1 MYERGRDFNSGEDR
15 ADALERELDEF
26 WRYIDEQNKIR
37 ESLINKA
44 EWHSDLYAGF
54 GVCWLIFAVHSYW
67 YAHWI
72 VAATM
77 FLLSTISLV
86 LAIVNSPSA
95 SEYGLD
101 GGRE

>member
-1 MYERGRDFNSGEDR
+1 MYERERTYSEEDLT
-15 ADALERELDEF
+15 DALERELADCR
-26 WRYIDEQNKIR
+26 RYIAEQDEIH
-37 ESLINKA
+37 ESLIHKA
-44 EWHSDLYAGF
+44 EWHSDIYAAF
-54 GVCWLIFAVHSYW
+54 GVSWLFFAIYTYW

-77 FLLSTISLV
+77 FVLAGISLV
-86 LAIVNSPSA
+86 LAIVNSPTA